1 MLSIFFNFYKSIVH
15 LYDAAKFSLQKV
27 QLYLVNEVQNVY
39 QSQNVD
45 ISDKHIEVIVRQM
58 TSKVRVEDGGDTTL
72 LPGELVE
79 LQQIDN
85 INEAMTL
92 TKGIPATYS
101 PMLLG
106 ITKSSLNTD
115 SFISAAS
122 FQETTRV
129 LTEAAIEGKADW
141 LRGLKE
147 NVIIGRLIPAGTGF
161 NAYLDNSKSISVEK
175 PNEVP
180 YSYYL
185 NNRYPEESKGLED
198 FILDDNIARNYGRS
212 EL

>member
-1 MLSIFFNFYKSIVH
+1 M
-15 LYDAAKFSLQKV
+15 
-27 QLYLVNEVQNVY
+27 QNVY
-39 QSQNVD
+39 QSQNVE
-45 ISDKHIEVIVRQM
+45 IADKHVEVIVRQM

-79 LQQIDN
+79 LQQIEN
-85 INEAMTL
+85 INEAMLL
-92 TKGIPATYS
+92 TRGIPATYS
-101 PMLLG
+101 PVLLG

-161 NAYLDNSKSISVEK
+161 NSYSDISKINRNEK
-175 PNEVP
+175 KASD
-180 YSYYL
+180 SYYFCL
-185 NNRYPEESKGLED
+185 LYTSDAADE
-198 FILDDNIARNYGRS
+198 
-212 EL
+212 

>member
-1 MLSIFFNFYKSIVH
+1 M
-15 LYDAAKFSLQKV
+15 
-27 QLYLVNEVQNVY
+27 VNEVQNVY

-79 LQQIDN
+79 LQQIEN
-85 INEAMTL
+85 INEAMLL
-92 TKGIPATYS
+92 TKGLPATYS
-101 PMLLG
+101 PVLLG

-129 LTEAAIEGKADW
+129 LTEAAVEGKADW

-161 NAYLDNSKSISVEK
+161 NSYTENVKTSHFDKTSIL
-175 PNEVP
+175 NT
-180 YSYYL
+180 YSSSSQENKL
-185 NNRYPEESKGLED
+185 NIHPL
-198 FILDDNIARNYGRS
+198 ILDDIAAKNYSFTENENLGMIHDDI
-212 EL
+212 LT

>member
-1 MLSIFFNFYKSIVH
+1 M
-15 LYDAAKFSLQKV
+15 
-27 QLYLVNEVQNVY
+27 Y

-45 ISDKHIEVIVRQM
+45 ISDKHVEVIVRQM

-79 LQQIDN
+79 LQQIEN
-85 INEAMTL
+85 INEAMLL
-92 TKGIPATYS
+92 TRGIPATYS
-101 PMLLG
+101 PVLLG

-161 NAYLDNSKSISVEK
+161 NSYSEISKINRNEKKASDGYYFENKNSDSQVVRFTVDE
-175 PNEVP
+175 NTG
-180 YSYYL
+180 Y
-185 NNRYPEESKGLED
+185 
-198 FILDDNIARNYGRS
+198 FQDDAKVQ
-212 EL
+212 